1 MKLPCAKTHTCPS
14 DRLWSTPPFLCRQ
27 PQRLSNARPPRCP
40 DKQPSC
46 KLRFCVLADGHDL
59 RVSNIP
65 ARRQTLLA
73 LLGSMAVTALPAAA
87 EPKFEQMEALKGK
100 DYGKVRTKYPDYVL
114 TDSGL
119 QYKDLRDGSGDTA
132 AHGSHVTIDW
142 DGYTLGYYGR
152 PFEAR
157 NKSKGGAFVGD
168 TKDFLRFTVGDHS
181 VIPAFEEAMV
191 GMKVGG
197 VRRLIVPQELGY
209 PGQPPDF
216 TKQGPTPG
224 NFSGRRALDFVLK
237 NQGLIDKTLLFDIE
251 LMRVN

>member
-1 MKLPCAKTHTCPS
+1 MVHTCS
-14 DRLWSTPPFLCRQ
+14 SNRLWSVHPFRVRI
-27 PQRLSNARPPRCP
+27 PEVTS
-40 DKQPSC
+40 
-46 KLRFCVLADGHDL
+46 KLRSKSSQSDHASYNEQSYVLRNQKDSCSLTDTP
-59 RVSNIP
+59 V
-65 ARRQTLLA
+65 RRQMLLS
-73 LLGSMAVTALPAAA
+73 LLGSSALIALPAVA

-119 QYKDLRDGSGDTA
+119 QYKDLRDGSGDA
-132 AHGSHVTIDW
+132 VSNGSHVTVDW

-168 TKDFLRFTVGDHS
+168 SKDFLKFTVGDHS

-191 GMKVGG
+191 GMRVGG

>member
-1 MKLPCAKTHTCPS
+1 M
-14 DRLWSTPPFLCRQ
+14 
-27 PQRLSNARPPRCP
+27 
-40 DKQPSC
+40 
-46 KLRFCVLADGHDL
+46 ADHFDSYATVDL
-59 RVSNIP
+59 P
-65 ARRQTLLA
+65 ARRHLMLT
-73 LLGSMAVTALPAAA
+73 LLGSIAVTALPACAA
-87 EPKFEQMEALKGK
+87 EPKYEQMEALKGK
-100 DYGKVRTKYPDYVL
+100 DYGKVRTKYPDYVS

-132 AHGSHVTIDW
+132 KDGSHVTIDW

>member
-1 MKLPCAKTHTCPS
+1 MQGLIA
-14 DRLWSTPPFLCRQ
+14 STMLG
-27 PQRLSNARPPRCP
+27 
-40 DKQPSC
+40 
-46 KLRFCVLADGHDL
+46 VL
-59 RVSNIP
+59 P
-65 ARRQTLLA
+65 AR
-73 LLGSMAVTALPAAA
+73 A
-87 EPKFEQMEALKGK
+87 EQKYEQMEALKGK
-100 DYGKVRTKYPDYVL
+100 DYGKVRTKYPDFIL

-119 QYKDLRDGSGDTA
+119 QYKDLRDGSGGVAKD
-132 AHGSHVTIDW
+132 GSRVTVDW

-168 TKDFLRFTVGDHS
+168 TKDFLKFTLGDHS
-181 VIPAFEEAMV
+181 MIPAFEEATR

-216 TKQGPTPG
+216 TKQGPAPG

-251 LMRVN
+251 LIRVD